1 MTSECRGGAGTRQY
15 LPEELKILSGKHSLC
30 TNSSPKTAALWV
42 TGTLEGL
49 MDFIFPI
56 FDMHLSRDF
65 SENTSSDV
73 SGVEDLEEVER
84 ATTAALLLKHFRARI
99 F

>member
-1 MTSECRGGAGTRQY
+1 M
-15 LPEELKILSGKHSLC
+15 
-30 TNSSPKTAALWV
+30 
-42 TGTLEGL
+42 TGTFEGL

-56 FDMHLSRDF
+56 FDMHLARDF

-73 SGVEDLEEVER
+73 SDDEDLEEVER
-84 ATTAALLLKHFRARI
+84 ALLFRHFRARI

>member
-1 MTSECRGGAGTRQY
+1 
-15 LPEELKILSGKHSLC
+15 
-30 TNSSPKTAALWV
+30 
-42 TGTLEGL
+42 

-56 FDMHLSRDF
+56 FDMHLARDF

-73 SGVEDLEEVER
+73 SDDEDLEEVER
-84 ATTAALLLKHFRARI
+84 ALLFRHFRARI